1 MNTSPSKL
9 AERRERTHQ
18 EAMAVIDAER
28 QSRIEKTEKLRA
40 MRLAKA
46 DAEAAPP
53 NPRPRNS
60 RHGARRPA
68 IHS

>member
-1 MNTSPSKL
+1 MNTSPSKI

-40 MRLAKA
+40 IRLAKA
-46 DAEAAPP
+46 DAEVAPA
-53 NPRPRNS
+53 NPRARNS
-60 RHGARRPA
+60 GHGIRRLKAR
-68 IHS
+68 S